1 MASSESFDTFKGWAI
16 PGPKPVQESPAS
28 ISGAQGEAGDSGSAP
43 QGETGSAARS
53 PFEAG
58 PGESLDS
65 LSGHFKLLQYKAG
78 HRFSTDDILVGWYGS
93 SWGPRADRVLDL
105 GSGIGTVSTVCA
117 WRLPGAKLVT
127 IEAQDISVRL
137 ARRSVARNGL
147 QDRVDIR
154 EFDFRDEK
162 ALAEDERFDLITGS
176 PPYFPL
182 GTGVLAEH
190 PQKVACRFEVRG
202 SVHDYCQVASRHL
215 APGGVFTA
223 IFPYVQADRVRDA
236 MREAGMTMVRARP
249 IVFRE
254 GEEPLMWL
262 FLGMKAEHLPESMR
276 GKCWDE
282 PALIIRA
289 KDGSIHPE
297 YRAVKLAIGF
307 PP

>member
-1 MASSESFDTFKGWAI
+1 MASTESSFDTFKGWAI
-16 PGPKPVQESPAS
+16 PGPKPVQGSPAS
-28 ISGAQGEAGDSGSAP
+28 I
-43 QGETGSAARS
+43 TGSATLS
-53 PFEAG
+53 PDGSRVATQESSASGSEAG

-65 LSGHFKLLQYKAG
+65 LSGHFKILQYKDG
-78 HRFSTDDILVGWYGS
+78 HRFSTDDILVGWYGTT
-93 SWGPRADRVLDL
+93 WCPRADRVLDL
-105 GSGIGTVSTVCA
+105 GSGIGTVAMVAA
-117 WRLPGAKLVT
+117 WRLPGARFVT
-127 IEAQDISVRL
+127 IEAQDISVKL
-137 ARRSVARNGL
+137 ARRSIARNDLAG
-147 QDRVDIR
+147 RFDIR
-154 EFDFRDEK
+154 EFDFRDER

-182 GTGVLAEH
+182 GSGILAEH

-215 APGGVFTA
+215 APGGVFAA
-223 IFPYVQADRVRDA
+223 IFPYVQQDRVRDA
-236 MREAGMTMVRARP
+236 MREAGMTMIRARP

-254 GEEPLMWL
+254 GEEPLLWL

-282 PALIIRA
+282 PALIIRS
-289 KDGSIHPE
+289 KDGSVHPE